1 MQVWKLL
8 LDLETNTHSWT
19 SDAVNTLDMA
29 VIAAEVENAQTT
41 SFKMGKADQGDAV
54 VQRIKDE
61 LVEFQEVLTLTLG
74 LTLAL
79 TLTPTAAQRQLPR
92 VGANPKV
99 RVSFRLLLG
108 LHA

>member
-1 MQVWKLL
+1 M
-8 LDLETNTHSWT
+8 EHT
-19 SDAVNTLDMA
+19 
-29 VIAAEVENAQTT
+29 QTT
-41 SFKMGKADQGDAV
+41 SFKMGKADKDDRV

-61 LVEFQEVLTLTLG
+61 LVEFQEVLTLTLA
-74 LTLAL
+74 LTLTL

-99 RVSFRLLLG
+99 RVSLRLLLG